1 MRLLSLVTLI
11 WAFSFSLI
19 GVYLAGKLD
28 SYFAVLVRVA
38 LASLIFLPL
47 TDFSLPRRYKW
58 RLLAIGAI
66 QIGLMYLFFYRSF
79 LYLSVPEVLLF
90 TVFTPIY
97 VTLMYDGL
105 DRRFNPL
112 YLLTA
117 SLAVAGAYVIKSAQV
132 NPGFLTGF
140 LMVQGA
146 NLCFALGQVLYKKLL
161 EDRELDGRHQSRIFG
176 YFHFGA
182 LAVSLV
188 AFALFGNPEKITPT
202 ALQWGVLLWLGIVAS
217 GLGYFLWNRGAT
229 QVDSGVLAIMN
240 NAVVPL
246 GLIVN
251 FLIWGR
257 EIDTTALLLGGGL
270 ILAALWLHHLILRRG
285 RKVAYSDHDEGS

>member
-38 LASLIFLPL
+38 LASLVFVPWTDYRLPN
-47 TDFSLPRRYKW
+47 RYKL
-58 RLLAIGAI
+58 RLMAIGAI

-90 TVFTPIY
+90 TIFTPLY
-97 VTLMYDGL
+97 VTLLYDLL

-117 SLAVAGAYVIKSAQV
+117 ALAVAGAWVIKSAQI
-132 NPGFLTGF
+132 NPGFVTGF
-140 LMVQGA
+140 LLVQGA
-146 NLCFALGQVLYKKLL
+146 NLAFALGQVLYKKLL
-161 EDRELDGRHQSRIFG
+161 EEPDLRQVKQSRIFG

-188 AFALFGNPEKITPT
+188 LFVLFGNTERITPT
-202 ALQWGVLLWLGIVAS
+202 PTQWAVLMWLGLVAS

-240 NAVVPL
+240 NAVIPL

-251 FLIWGR
+251 LLIWGR
-257 EIDTTALLLGGGL
+257 NIDLNALLLGGGL
-270 ILAALWLHHLILRRG
+270 ILGALVVHHWILRQR
-285 RKVAYSDHDEGS
+285 RPIA

>member
-1 MRLLSLVTLI
+1 VRLLSLVTLI

-38 LASLIFLPL
+38 LASLVFVPL
-47 TDFSLPRRYKW
+47 TDLTLAGRFKW
-58 RLLAIGAI
+58 RLMAIGAV

-90 TVFTPIY
+90 TIFTPLY
-97 VTLMYDGL
+97 VTLLYDLL
-105 DRRFNPL
+105 DGRFNPL

-117 SLAVAGAYVIKSAQV
+117 ALAVAGAWVIKSAQI
-132 NPGFLTGF
+132 NPGFVTGF
-140 LMVQGA
+140 LLVQGA
-146 NLCFALGQVLYKKLL
+146 NLSFALGQVLYKKLL
-161 EDRELDGRHQSRIFG
+161 EDPELRSAKQSRIFG

-182 LAVSLV
+182 LVVSLGLFV
-188 AFALFGNPEKITPT
+188 LFGDTGRITPT
-202 ALQWGVLLWLGIVAS
+202 PTQWVVLLWLGLVAS

-240 NAVVPL
+240 NAVIPL

-251 FLIWGR
+251 LLIWGR
-257 EIDTTALLLGGGL
+257 DIDLTALLLGGGL
-270 ILAALWLHHLILRRG
+270 IFGALALHQMLLRR
-285 RKVAYSDHDEGS
+285 RKMPG